1 VSADLPHRLRICAG
15 RYKPDTVARHI
26 MREAAF
32 EIEKIHDE
40 NDIIRDRLARLRERV
55 TMLEE
60 AAADDQERAARLE
73 RVITN
78 KEPLL

>member
-1 VSADLPHRLRICAG
+1 
-15 RYKPDTVARHI
+15 